1 MENVH
6 SPFVSSPASAACTI
20 VQKYELDVCLR
31 IPMRCDCRI
40 FNQAHDINSTR
51 IINIRVHMHL
61 SGLVNINI
69 KDKTKCSSKH
79 KDYARLLDAIFFFTM
94 TIPTKFYAS
103 TVRITSIQSKKEY
116 QIYARS
122 SSSFEQKGNLII
134 CNEKK
139 RMIICVYC
147 NKLPQVN
154 TMHEILHF

>member
-6 SPFVSSPASAACTI
+6 SPFVSSPASPACTI

-40 FNQAHDINSTR
+40 FNQAHINSTR

-61 SGLVNINI
+61 NGLVNINI
-69 KDKTKCSSKH
+69 KDKKKMFQQTQ
-79 KDYARLLDAIFFFTM
+79 RLRKTSGCYFFFTM